1 MPGRSVQT
9 FPSGLVRVE
18 RSFMCRKADVARY
31 RNALRVNEPMPFDDG
46 APSLDGIFI
55 FPEPQ
60 EQVRDDGFVEFRMT
74 AYGRTTQSDYILRG
88 SALITV
94 PLTAQTFNSS
104 TGATASVTILPR
116 AIGDVFTIK
125 RVLTLA
131 TATASV
137 VQIPESLT
145 PEINFISPPT
155 DVGTYAIEK
164 RLFLSQLS
172 SVNFGVFSEFT
183 YTYETT
189 ASGFKTG
196 TI

>member
-1 MPGRSVQT
+1 
-9 FPSGLVRVE
+9 
-18 RSFMCRKADVARY
+18 MCRKADVARY

-46 APSLDGIFI
+46 APAIDGLFI

-60 EQVRDDGFVEFRMT
+60 EQVRDDGFVEFRVT
-74 AYGRTTQSDYILRG
+74 AYGRTTQRDYILRG

-94 PLTAQTFNSS
+94 PLAAQTFNSS
-104 TGATASVTILPR
+104 TGATTSVTISLR

-125 RVLTLA
+125 RVLTSA
-131 TATASV
+131 ASTASV
-137 VQIPESLT
+137 VQSPGSLT
-145 PEINFISPPT
+145 PEINFISLPT
-155 DVGTYAIEK
+155 DVGTYAIQK
-164 RLFLSQLS
+164 GLFLSQLS

-189 ASGFKTG
+189 AFGFKTR